1 MSDIAKTRRAPGRP
15 WAKLKRLAARL
26 LVSAIVFAV
35 CLVLSEIAVRLIGYE
50 PIYRVYSKP
59 SIFWRHDPLLGWSHE
74 PGSEE
79 TYVGPKP
86 WPIEFSTSVEINS
99 DGLRGPEV
107 APRPP
112 EGLRI
117 LFLGDSMLA
126 AFEVEYEE
134 TFTAKIE
141 KELARSLGVPVQ
153 VLNAGVRGYGTDQS
167 YLYFR
172 ERGYKWEP
180 DAVVLVYSGNDP
192 RNNITVHRMRR
203 PFAKTAFVL
212 APDGSLK
219 LVGHPIPKY
228 PLCSQVLVTPEF
240 EITRTDTWRTRLF
253 CRLQMGLVDHSALF
267 TLVTFGL
274 RRHPTLVSTLHFWG
288 SPAQSYGVTNDSR
301 DWGTQVTE
309 AILRELGSQV
319 QRVTGRR
326 LLIVGDDRSLI
337 GFDPERIAEVC
348 EVFNYEAVYDENSQD
363 VLFKNDSHFTAP
375 GHERVARLVA
385 PVLAGRLGPAPPVRA
400 ETSGE

>member
-1 MSDIAKTRRAPGRP
+1 MSDIAKSRRPPVRP

-26 LVSAIVFAV
+26 LVSAIVLILCV
-35 CLVLSEIAVRLIGYE
+35 VLSEIAVRLIGYE

-74 PGSEE
+74 PGAGG

-99 DGLRGPEV
+99 EGLRGPEV
-107 APRPP
+107 GPRPP
-112 EGLRI
+112 DGLRI

-134 TFTAKIE
+134 TFPARTE
-141 KELARSLGVPVQ
+141 KELSRSLGVPVQ

-192 RNNITVHRMRR
+192 RNNITVQRMRR
-203 PFAKTAFVL
+203 PFAKAAFVL

-240 EITRTDTWRTRLF
+240 EIARTDTWRARLF

-288 SPAQSYGVTNDSR
+288 SPAQSYGVTKDSR
-301 DWGTQVTE
+301 DWGPQVTE

-348 EVFNYEAVYDENSQD
+348 EVFNYEAVFDENTQD
-363 VLFKNDSHFTAP
+363 VLFKNDSHFTAL
-375 GHERVARLVA
+375 GHERIARLMT
-385 PVLAGRLGPAPPVRA
+385 PVLVERLAPLLPVP
-400 ETSGE
+400 GE